1 MKQLAWKIRVVLL
14 WVFLAVNYTALLF
27 IEAANGVFT
36 FPTNQ
41 STSQYVIAVFY
52 FIPCLMAWL
61 SLIAAPSNSRWPNIA
76 IALLFFLLKASGA
89 AGILAPASPGMAIN
103 ESIATIL
110 AALIIWYSWK
120 MPSVESNETHT

>member
-1 MKQLAWKIRVVLL
+1 MRHHAWKFRLVLL
-14 WVFLAVNYTALLF
+14 WVFLAVNYTSLLF

-36 FPTNQ
+36 FPTNE

-61 SLIAAPSNSRWPNIA
+61 SLVLAPSISRWPNIA
-76 IALLFFLLKASGA
+76 IALLFFMLKAAGA
-89 AGILAPASPGMAIN
+89 GSVIAPASPGMVIN
-103 ESIATIL
+103 ECIAAIL

-120 MPSVESNETHT
+120 MPLADGDGTHT

>member
-27 IEAANGVFT
+27 IEAANGIFT
-36 FPTNQ
+36 FPTNV
-41 STSQYVIAVFY
+41 SSAQYVIAVFY

-61 SLIAAPSNSRWPNIA
+61 SLVLAPANSRWPNIV
-76 IALLFFLLKASGA
+76 IALLFFILKALGA
-89 AGILAPASPGMAIN
+89 ASIIAPASPGMAIN
-103 ESIATIL
+103 ESIASIL

-120 MPSVESNETHT
+120 IPAEDSNERRT